1 MAEVESVVKVD
12 SSRLIS
18 RAAALGAHLAANPS
32 LYSEAKAIQL
42 VHGKR
47 KEGTGEDLFVVS
59 AQVSRHILYIFIF
72 KVALKVKEAYIFKHL
87 PNFLNTHP
95 FLSLPTAVPPRL

>member
-59 AQVSRHILYIFIF
+59 AQVSRHIIIYIYIQSGTESERSLYFQ
-72 KVALKVKEAYIFKHL
+72 
-87 PNFLNTHP
+87 T
-95 FLSLPTAVPPRL
+95 PP

>member
-1 MAEVESVVKVD
+1 MAEVENVVKVD

-18 RAAALGAHLAANPS
+18 RAAAFGAHLATHSS
-32 LYSEAKAIQL
+32 LLYGDAKAVQL

-59 AQVSRHILYIFIF
+59 AQVSIYI
-72 KVALKVKEAYIFKHL
+72 
-87 PNFLNTHP
+87 N
-95 FLSLPTAVPPRL
+95 

>member
-1 MAEVESVVKVD
+1 MAEVENVVKVD

-18 RAAALGAHLAANPS
+18 RSTALGAHIAANPS
-32 LYSEAKAIQL
+32 MYNDAKAVQL

-59 AQVSRHILYIFIF
+59 AQVS
-72 KVALKVKEAYIFKHL
+72 
-87 PNFLNTHP
+87 
-95 FLSLPTAVPPRL
+95 